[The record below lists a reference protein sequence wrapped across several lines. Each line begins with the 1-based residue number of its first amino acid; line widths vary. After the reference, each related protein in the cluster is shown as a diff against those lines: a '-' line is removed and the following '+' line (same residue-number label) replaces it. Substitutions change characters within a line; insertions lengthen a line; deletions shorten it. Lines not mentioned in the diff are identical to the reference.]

1 MPTDK
6 MTGNNRRLT
15 PVRCAAKWIAAALVS
30 AVVCAPLPR
39 AAAGIAITG
48 PAHDAATNA
57 SPLRPA
63 ADNKSE
69 KPRGVKRTG
78 LPLPRFASLR
88 SGKVNLRAGPGVR
101 YPVEWV
107 YQRRGLP
114 VMITAEF
121 DVWRKIRDWRGTVGW
136 IHRSMLTG
144 KRAVIITA
152 REVVLRR
159 QPADA
164 APAVARA
171 ASGVIARVL
180 SCEAAWCRI
189 EAGGIRGWGRRAQL
203 WGTLK
208 GEKIK

>member
-1 MPTDK
+1 MDK
-6 MTGNNRRLT
+6 MTGNSGGLPPAHR
-15 PVRCAAKWIAAALVS
+15 AASWIGAALIAAAL
-30 AVVCAPLPR
+30 CAPLPKAAASV
-39 AAAGIAITG
+39 AAAG
-48 PAHDAATNA
+48 PARGEGKAAE
-57 SPLRPA
+57 LVRRA
-63 ADNKSE
+63 ADRKPG
-69 KPRGVKRTG
+69 KPRGIKRTG

-88 SGKVNLRAGPGVR
+88 AGKVNLRAGPGVR

-152 REVVLRR
+152 REIVLRR
-159 QPADA
+159 KPAQD

-180 SCEAAWCRI
+180 SCEGAWCRI
-189 EAGGIRGWGRRAQL
+189 EAGGIRGWARRTQL

>member
-1 MPTDK
+1 
-6 MTGNNRRLT
+6 MTANRTAILPAHRGA
-15 PVRCAAKWIAAALVS
+15 PWFGAALIAAVL
-30 AVVCAPLPR
+30 CAP
-39 AAAGIAITG
+39 IAEATG
-48 PAHDAATNA
+48 PAIGAAEET
-57 SPLRPA
+57 PFLRPVA
-63 ADNKSE
+63 GNKPG
-69 KPRGVKRTG
+69 KPQGVKRTG

-88 SGKVNLRAGPGVR
+88 AGEVNLRAGPGVR

-121 DVWRKIRDWRGTVGW
+121 DAWRKIRDWRGTVGW

-144 KRAVIITA
+144 KRAVIVTA

-159 QPADA
+159 KPADD

-180 SCEAAWCRI
+180 ACEKTWCRI
-189 EAGGIRGWGRRAQL
+189 EAGGIRGWARRAHL

>member
-1 MPTDK
+1 MDK
-6 MTGNNRRLT
+6 MTGNNRVLRPAWRAT
-15 PVRCAAKWIAAALVS
+15 PWLGAVLVAAAL
-30 AVVCAPLPR
+30 CAPL
-39 AAAGIAITG
+39 AAA
-48 PAHDAATNA
+48 A
-57 SPLRPA
+57 SPLPADLVLGAAKPINFARPV
-63 ADNKSE
+63 ADR
-69 KPRGVKRTG
+69 KPGRSDGVKRTG

-88 SGKVNLRAGPGVR
+88 AGKVNLRAGPGVR

-144 KRAVIITA
+144 KRAVIVTA

-159 QPADA
+159 QPADD

-171 ASGVIARVL
+171 ASGVIAEVL
-180 SCEAAWCRI
+180 SCEGIWCRI
-189 EAGGIRGWGRRAQL
+189 EAGGIRGWGRRTQL

-208 GEKIK
+208 GEKIN

>member
-1 MPTDK
+1 MDK
-6 MTGNNRRLT
+6 MTGNNRRL
-15 PVRCAAKWIAAALVS
+15 PMVRCTAKWIGAALVS

-39 AAAGIAITG
+39 AAAGIATPG
-48 PAHDAATNA
+48 PAHDAAKA
-57 SPLRPA
+57 ARPLLPA
-63 ADNKSE
+63 ADDKSD
-69 KPRGVKRTG
+69 KSRGVKRTG

-88 SGKVNLRAGPGVR
+88 SSKVNLRAGPGVR

-152 REVVLRR
+152 REIVLRR
-159 QPADA
+159 QPAED

-171 ASGVIARVL
+171 ASGVIAQVL
-180 SCEAAWCRI
+180 SCEGTWCRI
-189 EAGGIRGWGRRAQL
+189 EAGGIRGWARRAQL

>member
-1 MPTDK
+1 
-6 MTGNNRRLT
+6 MTGDLPARIRRASAGGRLGAVLVGALLLA
-15 PVRCAAKWIAAALVS
+15 PWQAVRAEM
-30 AVVCAPLPR
+30 PR
-39 AAAGIAITG
+39 PG
-48 PAHDAATNA
+48 PALG
-57 SPLRPA
+57 PLGGESAIAPA
-63 ADNKSE
+63 ADRKPNDAKKSD
-69 KPRGVKRTG
+69 GVKRTG

-88 SGKVNLRAGPGVR
+88 AGKVNLRAGPGVR

-121 DVWRKIRDWRGTVGW
+121 DAWRKIRDWRGTVGW
-136 IHRSMLTG
+136 VHRSMLSG
-144 KRAVIITA
+144 KRAVIVTA

-159 QPADA
+159 KPQEA

-180 SCEAAWCRI
+180 SCDKTWCRI
-189 EAGGIRGWGRRAQL
+189 EAGGLRGWARRSQL

-208 GEKIK
+208 GEKIN